1 MNIIHPHK
9 IKLEFSTH
17 FPESSLIKVLLSE
30 PDNLTPK
37 AFLAK
42 VVTWLILLNN
52 EEKRLEVWSRLF
64 HINIY

>member
-1 MNIIHPHK
+1 MNIIHLYK

-17 FPESSLIKVLLSE
+17 YPESSLIKVLLSE
-30 PDNLTPK
+30 PDNLTPE

-42 VVTWLILLNN
+42 VSTWLILLNN